1 MNLGRI
7 IYRSLLQITKQ
18 YELKRLPLTGVV
30 GFTEARFSSP
40 PTSIFRDGFRVRQ
53 IQPDFDAGFR
63 AIKQLQAQQS
73 VLENAGP
80 VEQVAYAIWHQL
92 LSEGNSRAALSP
104 MYATDTCT
112 WGSFAA
118 AKMLRHP
125 HPGHTCSRG
134 RT

>member
-40 PTSIFRDGFRVRQ
+40 PTSIFRDGFRIRQ
-53 IQPDFDAGFR
+53 IQPDFDGRPRLPAYLMHASHSQHTASGRARMCARHAAGFR

-80 VEQVAYAIWHQL
+80 VEQAGGTL
-92 LSEGNSRAALSP
+92 L
-104 MYATDTCT
+104 
-112 WGSFAA
+112 
-118 AKMLRHP
+118 MLLPRCFV
-125 HPGHTCSRG
+125 T
-134 RT
+134 TN